1 MKQLLAGLVL
11 AVLAQAAG
19 AANVPA
25 AADPWSRVP
34 AFPTSCYL
42 KGDPV
47 YAKFDPAIEAVDADI
62 ARQKEINDSI
72 RQQQASVSRADPM
85 EMARRMQEKM
95 MADPQNAMKY
105 MQGQQA
111 LAQQGNAEAVVA
123 QSDKE
128 NQMKAEAEA
137 VDKRFKAALHT
148 ANGPGNARWTALKK
162 KLGIG
167 MDSSSPGEMG
177 VPAWAWTE
185 WYAINREWDRA
196 YRATCPAFFGTGG
209 EAHAFMQ
216 KYRTYLVQ
224 ERIPY
229 DEKSDQAKVA
239 AYAMF
244 DTPAA
249 SYKSLA
255 TLNAVRDHIAM
266 AQKVFG
272 FRRPE
277 PICHD
282 AECK

>member
-1 MKQLLAGLVL
+1 MRQILAGLAL
-11 AVLAQAAG
+11 AVLAQAAC

-34 AFPTSCYL
+34 AFPTTCYL
-42 KGDPV
+42 NGDPV
-47 YAKFDPAIEAVDADI
+47 YSKFDPAIEAVDADI
-62 ARQKEINDSI
+62 ARQKEINASI
-72 RQQQASVSRADPM
+72 RQRQSSASRADPM

-105 MQGQQA
+105 MRGQQA
-111 LAQQGNAEAVVA
+111 LGQQTSAAVVPA
-123 QSDKE
+123 SDRKK
-128 NQMKAEAEA
+128 QMDAEAEA
-137 VDKRFKAALHT
+137 VNQRFKAALRT
-148 ANGPGNARWTALKK
+148 ASGPGNDRWTALKK
-162 KLGIG
+162 KLGIA
-167 MDSSSPGEMG
+167 MDSSTPGEMG

-185 WYAINREWDRA
+185 WHAINREWDRA
-196 YRATCPAFFGTGG
+196 YRATCPAFFGAGG

-216 KYRTYLVQ
+216 KYRAYLVQ
-224 ERIPY
+224 ERIPFE
-229 DEKSDQAKVA
+229 EKFDQGNVA

-249 SYKSLA
+249 SYRSLA

>member
-1 MKQLLAGLVL
+1 MKQLLAGLAL
-11 AVLAQAAG
+11 AALAQVAG

-25 AADPWSRVP
+25 AADPWARVP
-34 AFPTSCYL
+34 AFPTTCYRND
-42 KGDPV
+42 DPV
-47 YAKFDPAIEAVDADI
+47 NTRFDPAIEAVDADI
-62 ARQKEINDSI
+62 ARQKKVNDSI
-72 RQQQASVSRADPM
+72 RQQQSSTAQADPM

-95 MADPQNAMKY
+95 MADPQSAMKY

-111 LAQQGNAEAVVA
+111 LVQQGNAEMVA

-128 NQMKAEAEA
+128 NQMKAQAEA
-137 VDKRFKAALHT
+137 VNQRFKAAQHT
-148 ANGPGNARWTALKK
+148 ANGPANARWDALKK
-162 KLGIG
+162 KLGIA
-167 MDSSSPGEMG
+167 MDSTTPGEMG
-177 VPAWAWTE
+177 VPEWAWTE

-196 YRATCPAFFGTGG
+196 YRATCPAFFGAGG
-209 EAHAFMQ
+209 QAHAFMQ
-216 KYRTYLVQ
+216 KYRAYLVQ

-229 DEKSDQAKVA
+229 REKLDQGEVA
-239 AYAMF
+239 AYAWT

-255 TLNAVRDHIAM
+255 TLNAVHDYIAM

-272 FRRPE
+272 FRMPG

>member
-1 MKQLLAGLVL
+1 MKQILAGLIL
-11 AVLAQAAG
+11 AVAAQAAG
-19 AANVPA
+19 GANAPA

-34 AFPTSCYL
+34 AFPTTCYL
-42 KGDPV
+42 KDDPV
-47 YAKFDPAIEAVDADI
+47 YVKFNPAIEAVDADI
-62 ARQKEINDSI
+62 ARQKEVNESI
-72 RQQQASVSRADPM
+72 RQQHASASRADPM
-85 EMARRMQEKM
+85 EMARRMQERM

-105 MQGQQA
+105 MRGQQA
-111 LAQQGNAEAVVA
+111 LGQQINAGVVPA
-123 QSDKE
+123 SDKE
-128 NQMKAEAEA
+128 KQMDAEAAA
-137 VDKRFKAALHT
+137 VNQRFKAALHT
-148 ANGPGNARWTALKK
+148 ASGPGNDRWTALKK

-167 MDSSSPGEMG
+167 MDSSSPGETG

-196 YRATCPAFFGTGG
+196 YRATCPAFFGAGG
-209 EAHAFMQ
+209 QAHAFMQ
-216 KYRTYLVQ
+216 KYRAYLVQ

-229 DEKSDQAKVA
+229 YEKFDQANVA
-239 AYAMF
+239 TYAMF

-255 TLNAVRDHIAM
+255 TLNAVHDHIAM

-272 FRRPE
+272 FRRAE